1 MNNVGFYNETNKEIK
16 ELDEVEKVVHY
27 ALEKENVQNA
37 VFNIIF
43 VDDMY
48 ITAINHEF
56 RGINGSTD
64 VIAFALEDV
73 NLDLGDYRLLGGI
86 YISIDT
92 AERQAKEYGH
102 SLLREVSFLA
112 VHGLLHLLG
121 YDHKNE
127 EEEKI
132 MFEKQEMILDGY
144 GITK

>member
-73 NLDLGDYRLLGGI
+73 NLDLGDYRLLGDI